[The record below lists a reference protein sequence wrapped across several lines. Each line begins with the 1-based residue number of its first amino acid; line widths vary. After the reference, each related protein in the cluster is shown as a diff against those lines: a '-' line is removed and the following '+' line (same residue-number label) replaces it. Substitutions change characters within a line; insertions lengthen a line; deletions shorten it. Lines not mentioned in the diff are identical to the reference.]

1 MAKTTTTL
9 MQKKYINDITV
20 DDLRKNH
27 KIEYIHKFQQALINN
42 PGKSK
47 QVVCD
52 IAGVSNN
59 TLTRYMEDL
68 GIKSFYRHDHKINR
82 KKQDK
87 EDKEKIK
94 TKSSSSRKDL
104 KGGGEAQQ
112 SSLSATYDYDETFN
126 KTVESLKK

>member
-27 KIEYIHKFQQALINN
+27 KVEYIHKFQQALINN
-42 PGKSK
+42 QGKSK

-52 IAGVSNN
+52 IRGVSNN
-59 TLTRYMEDL
+59 TLTRHMKDL
-68 GIKSFYRHDHKINR
+68 GMKSFYRHDHKINR
-82 KKQDK
+82 KKKDK

-94 TKSSSSRKDL
+94 TKSSSSRRLKRWWRSAAEQLICDL
-104 KGGGEAQQ
+104 
-112 SSLSATYDYDETFN
+112 
-126 KTVESLKK
+126 

>member
-42 PGKSK
+42 LGKSK
-47 QVVCD
+47 QVICD

-59 TLTRYMEDL
+59 TLTRYMKDL
-68 GIKSFYRHDHKINR
+68 GMKSFYRHDHKINR
-82 KKQDK
+82 KKKDK

-94 TKSSSSRKDL
+94 TKSKDL
-104 KGGGEAQQ
+104 KGGGE
-112 SSLSATYDYDETFN
+112 TYDFEETFN
-126 KTVESLKK
+126 KTVESLKKVRFFIC

>member
-1 MAKTTTTL
+1 
-9 MQKKYINDITV
+9 MQKKYVNDITV

-59 TLTRYMEDL
+59 TLMWYMKDL
-68 GIKSFYRHDHKINR
+68 GMKSFYRHDHKINR

-112 SSLSATYDYDETFN
+112 SSLSATYDFEETFN
-126 KTVESLKK
+126 KTVKSLKK

>member
-1 MAKTTTTL
+1 M
-9 MQKKYINDITV
+9 YINDITV

-27 KIEYIHKFQQALINN
+27 KVEYIHKFQQALINN

-59 TLTRYMEDL
+59 TLTRYMKDF
-68 GIKSFYRHDHKINR
+68 GMKSFYRHDHKINR
-82 KKQDK
+82 KKKDK

-104 KGGGEAQQ
+104 KGGGE
-112 SSLSATYDYDETFN
+112 TYDFEETFN

>member
-1 MAKTTTTL
+1 MPKSITTL

-27 KIEYIHKFQQALINN
+27 KVEYIHKFQQALINN

-59 TLTRYMEDL
+59 TLSRYMKDL
-68 GIKSFYRHDHKINR
+68 GMKSFYRHDHKIKR
-82 KKQDK
+82 KRKDRDGKPKKQ
-87 EDKEKIK
+87 EKII
-94 TKSSSSRKDL
+94 TKFKAQRGN
-104 KGGGEAQQ
+104 KGGTLKSEDI
-112 SSLSATYDYDETFN
+112 TDEYIDKLIN
-126 KTVESLKK
+126 

>member
-1 MAKTTTTL
+1 MKAGSIFEL
-9 MQKKYINDITV
+9 KKYVNGITV

-59 TLTRYMEDL
+59 ILTRYMKDL
-68 GIKSFYRHDHKINR
+68 GMESFYRHDHKINR
-82 KKQDK
+82 KKKDK

-94 TKSSSSRKDL
+94 TKSKDL
-104 KGGGEAQQ
+104 KGGGE
-112 SSLSATYDYDETFN
+112 TYDFEETFN
-126 KTVESLKK
+126 KTVESLKKVRFFIC

>member
-47 QVVCD
+47 QVICD

-59 TLTRYMEDL
+59 TLTRYMKDL
-68 GIKSFYRHDHKINR
+68 GMKSFYRHDHKINR
-82 KKQDK
+82 KKKDK

-94 TKSSSSRKDL
+94 TKSKDL
-104 KGGGEAQQ
+104 KGGGE
-112 SSLSATYDYDETFN
+112 TYDFEETFN
-126 KTVESLKK
+126 KTVESLMKLFYF

>member
-47 QVVCD
+47 QVICD

-59 TLTRYMEDL
+59 TLTRYMKDL
-68 GIKSFYRHDHKINR
+68 GMKSFYRHDHKINR
-82 KKQDK
+82 KKKDK

-94 TKSSSSRKDL
+94 TKSKDL
-104 KGGGEAQQ
+104 KGGGE
-112 SSLSATYDYDETFN
+112 TYDFEETFN
-126 KTVESLKK
+126 KTVESLKR

>member
-1 MAKTTTTL
+1 MVKTTTL

-52 IAGVSNN
+52 IAGVLNN
-59 TLTRYMEDL
+59 TLIRYMKDL
-68 GIKSFYRHDHKINR
+68 GMKSLYRHDHEINR
-82 KKQDK
+82 KKEK
-87 EDKEKIK
+87 EDKEKVKI
-94 TKSSSSRKDL
+94 KSSSSCKDL
-104 KGGGEAQQ
+104 KGGGE
-112 SSLSATYDYDETFN
+112 TYDFEE
-126 KTVESLKK
+126 VEFLKKWCFYLLINVAD

>member
-1 MAKTTTTL
+1 MPKSITTL

-27 KIEYIHKFQQALINN
+27 KVEYIHKFQQALINN

-59 TLTRYMEDL
+59 TLSRYMKDL
-68 GIKSFYRHDHKINR
+68 GMKSFYRHDHKIKR
-82 KKQDK
+82 KKKDIDGKLNKQ
-87 EDKEKIK
+87 KII
-94 TKSSSSRKDL
+94 TKFKAQRGN
-104 KGGGEAQQ
+104 KGG
-112 SSLSATYDYDETFN
+112 T
-126 KTVESLKK
+126 LKSEDITD

>member
-47 QVVCD
+47 
-52 IAGVSNN
+52 
-59 TLTRYMEDL
+59 
-68 GIKSFYRHDHKINR
+68 H
-82 KKQDK
+82 
-87 EDKEKIK
+87 
-94 TKSSSSRKDL
+94 SRL
-104 KGGGEAQQ
+104 
-112 SSLSATYDYDETFN
+112 
-126 KTVESLKK
+126 

>member
-1 MAKTTTTL
+1 MAKNTATL

-42 PGKSK
+42 LGKSK
-47 QVVCD
+47 QVICD

-59 TLTRYMEDL
+59 TLTRYMKDL
-68 GIKSFYRHDHKINR
+68 GMKSFYRHDHKINR
-82 KKQDK
+82 KKKDK

-94 TKSSSSRKDL
+94 TKSKDL
-104 KGGGEAQQ
+104 KGGGE
-112 SSLSATYDYDETFN
+112 TYDFEETFN
-126 KTVESLKK
+126 KTVESLKKVRFFIC